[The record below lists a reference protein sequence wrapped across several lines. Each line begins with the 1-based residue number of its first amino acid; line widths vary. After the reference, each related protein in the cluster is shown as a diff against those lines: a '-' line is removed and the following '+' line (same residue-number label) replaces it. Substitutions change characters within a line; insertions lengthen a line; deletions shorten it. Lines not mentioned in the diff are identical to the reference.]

1 MPEKPTPA
9 PCPISS
15 YSAAVFL
22 ARLSALQEPEK
33 DSEIRAAL
41 SSLNWP
47 DWLKPGSLRI
57 CCLKMYPACYL
68 MTEGGHLRQWIG
80 KDAIACEDS
89 YIGGDAILA
98 DSAVARDSAYVG
110 NNAVIADHAVVQD
123 NAIVCGGYISG
134 NSCICGSAILNSD
147 EQTRCAP
154 MIGGNAR
161 VYGEL
166 TGNVVCQGGA
176 VVLPGVKLYNTTAD
190 CFVLK
195 DDTVSVVPAQRPEV
209 TTSKETKHHEN
220 ER

>member
-1 MPEKPTPA
+1 MRMKKYEITDIAHPDNPK
-9 PCPISS
+9 
-15 YSAAVFL
+15 L
-22 ARLSALQEPEK
+22 HR
-33 DSEIRAAL
+33 IRAL
-41 SSLNWP
+41 TDVGTDVHKGDL
-47 DWLKPGSLRI
+47 GGFVE
-57 CCLKMYPACYL
+57 
-68 MTEGGHLRQWIG
+68 TEDNLDQEGFAWIG

-98 DSAVARDSAYVG
+98 DSAVARDSAYIG

>member
-1 MPEKPTPA
+1 MRMKKYEITDIAHPDNPK
-9 PCPISS
+9 
-15 YSAAVFL
+15 L
-22 ARLSALQEPEK
+22 HR
-33 DSEIRAAL
+33 IRAL
-41 SSLNWP
+41 TDVGTDVHKGDL
-47 DWLKPGSLRI
+47 GGFVE
-57 CCLKMYPACYL
+57 
-68 MTEGGHLRQWIG
+68 TEDNLDQEGFAWIG

-161 VYGEL
+161 VYPTWPSAQREEALPQADRAAG
-166 TGNVVCQGGA
+166 
-176 VVLPGVKLYNTTAD
+176 VVLSLSIRIGCAPSQAAPPQLCRAAGCL
-190 CFVLK
+190 
-195 DDTVSVVPAQRPEV
+195 
-209 TTSKETKHHEN
+209 
-220 ER
+220 

>member
-1 MPEKPTPA
+1 MNKR
-9 PCPISS
+9 
-15 YSAAVFL
+15 AV
-22 ARLSALQEPEK
+22 R
-33 DSEIRAAL
+33 
-41 SSLNWP
+41 
-47 DWLKPGSLRI
+47 
-57 CCLKMYPACYL
+57 
-68 MTEGGHLRQWIG
+68 
-80 KDAIACEDS
+80 
-89 YIGGDAILA
+89 
-98 DSAVARDSAYVG
+98 
-110 NNAVIADHAVVQD
+110 
-123 NAIVCGGYISG
+123 
-134 NSCICGSAILNSD
+134 
-147 EQTRCAP
+147 P

>member
-1 MPEKPTPA
+1 MRMKKYEITDIAHPDNPK
-9 PCPISS
+9 
-15 YSAAVFL
+15 L
-22 ARLSALQEPEK
+22 HR
-33 DSEIRAAL
+33 IRAL
-41 SSLNWP
+41 TDVGTDVHKGDL
-47 DWLKPGSLRI
+47 GGFVE
-57 CCLKMYPACYL
+57 
-68 MTEGGHLRQWIG
+68 TEDNLDQEGFAWIG

-176 VVLPGVKLYNTTAD
+176 VVLPTN
-190 CFVLK
+190 
-195 DDTVSVVPAQRPEV
+195 REV
-209 TTSKETKHHEN
+209 
-220 ER
+220 

>member
-1 MPEKPTPA
+1 MRMKKYEITDIAHPDNPK
-9 PCPISS
+9 
-15 YSAAVFL
+15 L
-22 ARLSALQEPEK
+22 HR
-33 DSEIRAAL
+33 IRAL
-41 SSLNWP
+41 IDL
-47 DWLKPGSLRI
+47 
-57 CCLKMYPACYL
+57 
-68 MTEGGHLRQWIG
+68 TENIHVGDLGGFVETENNLDQEGFAWIG
-80 KDAIACEDS
+80 EDAIACEDS

-134 NSCICGSAILNSD
+134 NSCICGNAILNAD
-147 EQTRCAP
+147 TQTLCAP

-166 TGNVVCQGGA
+166 TGNVVCQGSA
-176 VVLPGVKLYNTTAD
+176 IVLPGVKLYNTTAD

-195 DDTVSVVPAQRPEV
+195 DDTVSVVPAQRPKV
-209 TTSKETKHHEN
+209 TASTAPKETKHHEN

>member
-1 MPEKPTPA
+1 MGTDVHKGDLGGFVETEDN
-9 PCPISS
+9 
-15 YSAAVFL
+15 L
-22 ARLSALQEPEK
+22 DQEGF
-33 DSEIRAAL
+33 A
-41 SSLNWP
+41 
-47 DWLKPGSLRI
+47 
-57 CCLKMYPACYL
+57 
-68 MTEGGHLRQWIG
+68 WIG

-98 DSAVARDSAYVG
+98 DSAVARDSAYIG

>member
-1 MPEKPTPA
+1 M
-9 PCPISS
+9 
-15 YSAAVFL
+15 
-22 ARLSALQEPEK
+22 
-33 DSEIRAAL
+33 
-41 SSLNWP
+41 
-47 DWLKPGSLRI
+47 DWQRCHCLR
-57 CCLKMYPACYL
+57 
-68 MTEGGHLRQWIG
+68 GFVHR
-80 KDAIACEDS
+80 
-89 YIGGDAILA
+89 GDAILA

-176 VVLPGVKLYNTTAD
+176 VVLPGVKLTIPRRIA
-190 CFVLK
+190 L
-195 DDTVSVVPAQRPEV
+195 S
-209 TTSKETKHHEN
+209 
-220 ER
+220 

>member
-1 MPEKPTPA
+1 MSVIWGGFVETENN
-9 PCPISS
+9 
-15 YSAAVFL
+15 L
-22 ARLSALQEPEK
+22 DQEGF
-33 DSEIRAAL
+33 A
-41 SSLNWP
+41 
-47 DWLKPGSLRI
+47 
-57 CCLKMYPACYL
+57 
-68 MTEGGHLRQWIG
+68 WIG
-80 KDAIACEDS
+80 EDAIACEDS

-134 NSCICGSAILNSD
+134 NSCICGNAILNSD

-166 TGNVVCQGGA
+166 TGNVVCQGSA

>member
-1 MPEKPTPA
+1 M
-9 PCPISS
+9 
-15 YSAAVFL
+15 
-22 ARLSALQEPEK
+22 
-33 DSEIRAAL
+33 
-41 SSLNWP
+41 
-47 DWLKPGSLRI
+47 
-57 CCLKMYPACYL
+57 
-68 MTEGGHLRQWIG
+68 
-80 KDAIACEDS
+80 
-89 YIGGDAILA
+89 
-98 DSAVARDSAYVG
+98 ARDSAYIG

-134 NSCICGSAILNSD
+134 NSCICGSAILNSN

-166 TGNVVCQGGA
+166 TGNVVCQGSA
-176 VVLPGVKLYNTTAD
+176 IVLPGVKLYNTTAD

-209 TTSKETKHHEN
+209 TASTAPKETKHHEN

>member
-1 MPEKPTPA
+1 M
-9 PCPISS
+9 
-15 YSAAVFL
+15 
-22 ARLSALQEPEK
+22 
-33 DSEIRAAL
+33 
-41 SSLNWP
+41 
-47 DWLKPGSLRI
+47 
-57 CCLKMYPACYL
+57 
-68 MTEGGHLRQWIG
+68 
-80 KDAIACEDS
+80 
-89 YIGGDAILA
+89 
-98 DSAVARDSAYVG
+98 ARDSAYVG

-134 NSCICGSAILNSD
+134 NSCICGNAILNSD